1 MPDAVTSPSTS
12 LRPATGAPEADE
24 SYSVLSALRSPR
36 RLRTEVLGG
45 LVVALALIPEAIA
58 FSIIA
63 GVDPRLGLFASFTM
77 AVSIAFL
84 GGRPAMIS
92 AATGAVALVIAP
104 VVREHGVDHLIV
116 TVILAG
122 VIQVALGLLG
132 VAKLMRFIPRSVM
145 VGFVN
150 ALAILIFL
158 SQLPHLQGVPWTV
171 YALVAVG
178 IAIMVLMPRWTKV
191 VPAPLVAIVLLTAA
205 TVLAAINVP
214 TVGDEGE
221 LPESLPSLFL
231 PDVPLNLETLQ
242 IIAPYAL
249 AMALV
254 GILESLLTAKL
265 VDDVTD
271 THSNKTREAW
281 GQGAANVI
289 TGFFGGMGG
298 CAMIG
303 QTMINVKASGARTR
317 ISTFLAGVFLLI
329 LVVGLGDVVA
339 IIPMAALVAVMIM
352 VAVGTFDWHSVQ
364 PGTLRRMPKSETAVM
379 LATVVVTVWTHNLA
393 YGVVVGVLVA
403 MVLFARRV
411 AHFTT
416 VTRLDAQPGPG
427 TDDDTRT
434 YAVEGELF
442 FASSNDLVYQFDYAG
457 DPGNIVIDMTNAHVW
472 DASTVATLDAIR
484 TKYAAKGKT
493 VTIVGANPDTSE
505 RLDRLAG
512 QLGAGH

>member
-1 MPDAVTSPSTS
+1 M
-12 LRPATGAPEADE
+12 TGAPEADE
-24 SYSVLSALRSPR
+24 SFSVRGALRSPR
-36 RLRTEVLGG
+36 RLRTEVLAG

-77 AVSIAFL
+77 AVTIAFV

-92 AATGAVALVIAP
+92 AATGAVALVVAP
-104 VVREHGVDHLIV
+104 VAREHGVDYLV
-116 TVILAG
+116 ATVILAG

-132 VAKLMRFIPRSVM
+132 IARIMRFIPRSVM
-145 VGFVN
+145 IGFVN

-158 SQLPHLQGVPWTV
+158 SQLPHLRGVPWTV
-171 YALVAVG
+171 YPLVAVG
-178 IAIMVLMPRWTKV
+178 IAIMVLLPRWTKV

-205 TVLAAINVP
+205 TVTAAIAVP

-221 LPESLPSLFL
+221 LPDSLPSLLF

-242 IIAPYAL
+242 TVAPFAL
-249 AMALV
+249 AMAAV

-271 THSNKTREAW
+271 TRSNKTREAW
-281 GQGAANVI
+281 GQGVANVV

-303 QTMINVKASGARTR
+303 QTMINVKVSGARTR

-352 VAVGTFDWHSVQ
+352 VSIGTFDWHSVR
-364 PGTLRRMPKSETAVM
+364 PSTLRRMPRSETAVM

-393 YGVVVGVLVA
+393 YGVIVGVLVA
-403 MVLFARRV
+403 TVLFARRV
-411 AHFTT
+411 AHLTT
-416 VTRLDAQPGPG
+416 VTRLDGPASRAG
-427 TDDDTRT
+427 GGTRT

-442 FASSNDLVYQFDYAG
+442 FASSNDLVYRFDYAG
-457 DPGNIVIDMTNAHVW
+457 DPADVVIDMTKAHVW

-484 TKYAAKGKT
+484 TRYEAKGKT
-493 VTIVGANPDTSE
+493 VTIVGANPDTTE

-512 QLGAGH
+512 RLGAGH